1 MYTSLLHFL
10 FYVNNKLIHNPAI
23 KNAWRRGTGPGG
35 VKHKIQKV
43 IHRYRYKVENQS
55 HLHHLIKPY
64 LFGLFI
70 WLISERYLTNLF
82 FAPYLN
88 ITCLSLP
95 YYILQGLIYYYT
107 RWSKMQKKSPLR
119 FWPAGGFDDD
129 ERTVDI
135 ASTIYILAYFLTKFK
150 FIFHYF
156 HCKNVINLFIS
167 ILFLSITYFIGLCSC
182 GTYR

>member
-23 KNAWRRGTGPGG
+23 KKAWRRGTGPGG

-43 IHRYRYKVENQS
+43 IHRYRYKVENPS

-70 WLISERYLTNLF
+70 CLISESYLTTLF
-82 FAPYLN
+82 FEAYLN

-107 RWSKMQKKSPLR
+107 LTGENTKKIP
-119 FWPAGGFDDD
+119 PAFTRRGFDDD

-135 ASTIYILAYFLTKFK
+135 ASTIYILAYFQTKFK
-150 FIFHYF
+150 FIFHYLF
-156 HCKNVINLFIS
+156 HFKNSIKLFIF
-167 ILFLSITYFIGLCSC
+167 ILFGFNTFLIGLCSC
-182 GTYR
+182 AAYI